1 MKTPKFL
8 SKLSAVLTPR
18 PKKRLQATARAAR
31 RPADDY
37 EEEEPTT
44 KLSSAFIVV
53 LILHVVAVGGIYAFN
68 SITASRKEREAAI
81 APSVQNALAPLK
93 TAQNETPKTAAPPAH
108 AAATPAPHV
117 VDAPAVPPVNVYT
130 PKSGAQKTYTV
141 KAGDNLTKIA
151 FAYSVTS
158 AEILQAN
165 HLKEGAVL
173 RPGQTLT
180 IPDAKT
186 TTKPMAAADTHKT
199 DAKPTV
205 AADTHKTDTTPK
217 QTDVPATATTPGFYT
232 VKKGD
237 TLTSIARNLG
247 LTAEELA
254 KANRNTDP
262 KKLQPG
268 QTLKVPPRKS

>member
-31 RPADDY
+31 RPAIEDY
-37 EEEEPTT
+37 DEEEPTT
-44 KLSSAFIVV
+44 KLSSAFAVV

-68 SITASRKEREAAI
+68 SIKASRKEREAATVAT
-81 APSVQNALAPLK
+81 AP
-93 TAQNETPKTAAPPAH
+93 
-108 AAATPAPHV
+108 ATPAPMKVAQNDDTATASPIAHQSSSIAHPSSPATQSINT
-117 VDAPAVPPVNVYT
+117 APIPPVNND
-130 PKSGAQKTYTV
+130 GAAKTYTV

-151 FAYSVTS
+151 FAYTTTP
-158 AEILQAN
+158 AEIIHAN
-165 HLKEGAVL
+165 HLKDNAVL
-173 RPGQTLT
+173 RAGQVLT

-186 TTKPMAAADTHKT
+186 TAKAETH
-199 DAKPTV
+199 A
-205 AADTHKTDTTPK
+205 TPK
-217 QTDVPATATTPGFYT
+217 QSDVAPTATTPGFYT

-237 TLTSIARNLG
+237 TATSIAHSFG
-247 LTAEELA
+247 LTAEELL
-254 KANRNTDP
+254 KANRITDP

>member
-31 RPADDY
+31 RTMEDYDD
-37 EEEEPTT
+37 EEPTT

-68 SITASRKEREAAI
+68 SIKASRKEREAATVAS
-81 APSVQNALAPLK
+81 AP
-93 TAQNETPKTAAPPAH
+93 
-108 AAATPAPHV
+108 ATPAPMKVAQNDDSATASPIAHQSATATQP
-117 VDAPAVPPVNVYT
+117 VDASPIPPVNNI
-130 PKSGAQKTYTV
+130 GAARTYMV

-151 FAYSVTS
+151 FAYSVTP
-158 AEILQAN
+158 AEIIHAN
-165 HLKEGAVL
+165 HLKDNAVL
-173 RPGQTLT
+173 HAGQMLA

-186 TTKPMAAADTHKT
+186 GKP
-199 DAKPTV
+199 DAH
-205 AADTHKTDTTPK
+205 ATPK
-217 QTDVPATATTPGFYT
+217 QSDMPPTATTPGFYT

-237 TLTSIARNLG
+237 TATSIAHSFG
-247 LTAEELA
+247 LTAEELL
-254 KANRNTDP
+254 KANRITDP

>member
-31 RPADDY
+31 RPPMDDY
-37 EEEEPTT
+37 DDEEPTT
-44 KLSSAFIVV
+44 KLSSAFVVV

-68 SITASRKEREAAI
+68 SIKASRKEREAATV
-81 APSVQNALAPLK
+81 A
-93 TAQNETPKTAAPPAH
+93 TAS
-108 AAATPAPHV
+108 ATPAPMKGAQNDDTATASPIAHAPAPATQP
-117 VDAPAVPPVNVYT
+117 VDAAPVPPLNNL
-130 PKSGAQKTYTV
+130 GAGRTYTV

-151 FAYSVTS
+151 FAYSVTPS
-158 AEILQAN
+158 EIIHAN
-165 HLKEGAVL
+165 HLKDNAVL
-173 RPGQTLT
+173 HAGQTLT

-186 TTKPMAAADTHKT
+186 AGKP
-199 DAKPTV
+199 DA
-205 AADTHKTDTTPK
+205 HSTPK
-217 QTDVPATATTPGFYT
+217 QTDMAPTATTPGFYT

-237 TLTSIARNLG
+237 TATSIAHSFG
-247 LTAEELA
+247 LSAEELL
-254 KANRNTDP
+254 KANRITDP